1 MAYLLTLN
9 GFYAGIA
16 FALAHL
22 LALWLS
28 MRDPDCVEVM
38 RAWTRVRRFHGLL
51 FTCVPSFYPGKGN
64 RYVPY
69 AELAR
74 SEERRVGKEWVSTCR
89 SRWSPYP
96 YTKKPHEKTVN
107 TTRRNT

>member
-38 RAWTRVRRFHGLL
+38 RAWVRVRRFQGLL

-64 RYVPY
+64 RYVPS
-69 AELAR
+69 ADLAR
-74 SEERRVGKEWVSTCR
+74 WVLCLSRNQRPPEPGRGHDRKNGVWGKEG
-89 SRWSPYP
+89 
-96 YTKKPHEKTVN
+96 
-107 TTRRNT
+107 